1 MERNKQAITA
11 SIIGI
16 VGNIFLLI
24 IKAIIGVMTNSQAMI
39 SDALNSAGDIISS
52 FMSYIGSKIS
62 SKKADHDHNLGHGK
76 AEYIFSLLISIIMI
90 VFSFEVLINSI
101 KSLFIEYDYI
111 FSWYL
116 VIVCIITIITKMTLF
131 IYTKTIAKKYKNL
144 LIDANSKDH
153 RNDCILTSMNL
164 IASIFGMYGI
174 TYIDGIVGSIVS
186 IWILVVGINL
196 FKEAYDVLMD
206 KGLSEEKQQKIIDI
220 VNKYPE
226 IKKINH
232 FNSTPIGYQYQV
244 SLTIFVDGNLS
255 TFQSHDIANK
265 LEKEISTLEEVYLT
279 IIHVN
284 PYGKEKRQNKR

>member
-1 MERNKQAITA
+1 MERNKQALIT
-11 SIIGI
+11 SIFGI

-24 IKAIIGVMTNSQAMI
+24 IKAIVGILSNSQAML

-62 SKKADHDHNLGHGK
+62 SKEADDDHNLGHGK
-76 AEYIFSLLISIIMI
+76 AEYVFSLLISIVMI
-90 VFSFEVLINSI
+90 TFSFEVLINSV
-101 KSLFIEYDYI
+101 KSLFIEYNYI

-116 VIVCIITIITKMTLF
+116 IFVCLITIIIKFILF
-131 IYTKTIAKKYKNL
+131 IYTRKIAKKYKNL

-153 RNDCILTSMNL
+153 RNDCILTTLNL

-174 TYIDGIVGSIVS
+174 TYVDGIVGSIVS
-186 IWILVVGINL
+186 IWILIVGIKL

-206 KGLSEEKQQKIIDI
+206 KGLSEEEQQKIFDI
-220 VNKYPE
+220 VKKYPE

-244 SLTIFVDGNLS
+244 SMTIFVDGNLS
-255 TFQSHDIANK
+255 TFASHDIANK
-265 LEKEISTLEEVYLT
+265 LEKEISSLDEIYLT

>member
-1 MERNKQAITA
+1 MERNKQAIIA

-24 IKAIIGVMTNSQAMI
+24 IKAIIGIFSNSQAML

-62 SKKADHDHNLGHGK
+62 SKEADDDHNLGHGK
-76 AEYIFSLLISIIMI
+76 AEYVFSLLISIVMI
-90 VFSFEVLINSI
+90 VFSFEVLINSV
-101 KSLFIEYDYI
+101 KSLFITYDYK

-116 VIVCIITIITKMTLF
+116 IIVCIITIAIKFTLF
-131 IYTKTIAKKYKNL
+131 IYTRKIAKKYKNL

-153 RNDCILTSMNL
+153 RNDCILTTLNL
-164 IASIFGMYGI
+164 IASLFGMYGI
-174 TYIDGIVGSIVS
+174 TYVDGIVGSIVS
-186 IWILVVGINL
+186 IWILIVGIKL

-206 KGLSEEKQQKIIDI
+206 KGLSLEEQQKILDI
-220 VNKYPE
+220 VSKYPE

-255 TFQSHDIANK
+255 TFKSHDIANK
-265 LEKEISTLEEVYLT
+265 LEKEISSLDEIYLT
-279 IIHVN
+279 VIHVN

>member
-1 MERNKQAITA
+1 MERNKQALIA

-24 IKAIIGVMTNSQAMI
+24 IKAIIGIFSNSQAML

-62 SKKADHDHNLGHGK
+62 SKEADDDHNLGHGK
-76 AEYIFSLLISIIMI
+76 AEYVFSLLISIVMI
-90 VFSFEVLINSI
+90 VFSFEVLINSV
-101 KSLFIEYDYI
+101 KSLFITYDYK

-116 VIVCIITIITKMTLF
+116 IIVCIITIAIKFTLF
-131 IYTKTIAKKYKNL
+131 VYTRKIAKKYKNL

-153 RNDCILTSMNL
+153 RNDCILTTLNL
-164 IASIFGMYGI
+164 IASLFGMYGI
-174 TYIDGIVGSIVS
+174 TYVDGIVGSIVS
-186 IWILVVGINL
+186 IWILIVGIKL

-206 KGLSEEKQQKIIDI
+206 KGLSLEDQQKILDI
-220 VNKYPE
+220 VSKYPE

-255 TFQSHDIANK
+255 TFKSHDIANK
-265 LEKEISTLEEVYLT
+265 LEKEISSLDEIYLT
-279 IIHVN
+279 VIHVN

>member
-144 LIDANSKDH
+144 LIDANSKEH

-255 TFQSHDIANK
+255 TFQSHYIANK
-265 LEKEISTLEEVYLT
+265 LEKEISMLEEVYLT

>member
-11 SIIGI
+11 SIFGI
-16 VGNIFLLI
+16 FGNIFLLI
-24 IKAIIGVMTNSQAMI
+24 IKAIIGVMSNSQAMI

-76 AEYIFSLLISIIMI
+76 AEYIFSLLISIVMI

-101 KSLFIEYDYI
+101 KSLFIEYDYT

-164 IASIFGMYGI
+164 VASIFGMYGI
-174 TYIDGIVGSIVS
+174 TCVDGIVGSIVS
-186 IWILVVGINL
+186 IWILIVGINL

-206 KGLSEEKQQKIIDI
+206 KGLSEEQQQRIIDI

-255 TFQSHDIANK
+255 TFKSHDIANK
-265 LEKEISTLEEVYLT
+265 LEKEISSLDEIYLT